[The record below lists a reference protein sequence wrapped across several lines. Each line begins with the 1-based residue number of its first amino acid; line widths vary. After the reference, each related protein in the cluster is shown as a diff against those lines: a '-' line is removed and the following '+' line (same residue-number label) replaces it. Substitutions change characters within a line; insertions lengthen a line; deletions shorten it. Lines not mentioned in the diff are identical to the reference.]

1 MTLLLSRSMYGGQ
14 LPTEDKDMCV
24 VFLMNLTVPTVPTVP
39 KVPCKRVF
47 VCWVYVPRPRS
58 LRDARHWQLI
68 LWPIPSNMS
77 WSNFVYMYMSY
88 INDSL
93 SLFARADWHRVWKS
107 WWRTGLTSKLLRH
120 MLAGNIGPHMLR
132 LRTSSCT
139 LTKGSKNSLKVSCFV
154 PFPKRGLWLWLG
166 DRRT

>member
-120 MLAGNIGPHMLR
+120 MLAGFLPCLFVEEIDLKFWPFLFCSLCIRSNYMLILSRFYR
-132 LRTSSCT
+132 L
-139 LTKGSKNSLKVSCFV
+139 
-154 PFPKRGLWLWLG
+154 
-166 DRRT
+166 